1 MPDVNEIH
9 PYNYGSNQ
17 ASDFERKGHPGKFL
31 SVITCTSGTTNFTGS
46 NYGVG
51 GIIVNIGTVGT
62 ASLSAGGTIP
72 LHIFTGSAANGNAI
86 IELSVSS
93 VKVDSGTVYALIR
106 NQLIR

>member
-1 MPDVNEIH
+1 MPGVNEIH
-9 PYNYGSNQ
+9 PYNYG
-17 ASDFERKGHPGKFL
+17 ASQFTEFDKKGHPGKFL
-31 SVITCTSGTTNFTGS
+31 QSITCTTGVTTFTGS

-51 GIIVNIGTVGT
+51 AIIVNGGTVGT

-72 LHIFTGSAANGNAI
+72 LQIFTGSAANGNAI
-86 IELSVSS
+86 IEISLSS

>member
-31 SVITCTSGTTNFTGS
+31 FSITCTSGTTNFTGS

-51 GIIVNIGTVGT
+51 GVIVPAGTIGT
-62 ASLSAGGTIP
+62 ASLSAGGVIP
-72 LHIFTGSAANGNAI
+72 LSTLTGSIGVV
-86 IELSVSS
+86 ELSLSS

-106 NQLIR
+106 NQMIR

>member
-1 MPDVNEIH
+1 MAGANELH
-9 PYNYGSNQ
+9 PYNYGT
-17 ASDFERKGHPGKFL
+17 DVRTEFDRKGHPGKFL

-51 GIIVNIGTVGT
+51 AIIVNGGTVGT
-62 ASLSAGGTIP
+62 ASLSAGGSIP
-72 LHIFTGSAANGNAI
+72 LHTFTGSAANGNAI
-86 IELSVSS
+86 IELSLSS